1 MQVDI
6 EALERVSPSRDGDA
20 LDGTFVGGEMDTS
33 DHMEADICR
42 ARSDVA
48 GVLLRSFEE
57 PGEIR
62 LDPPATDC
70 ELALSSS
77 ALVNVT
83 PPSTRDRETQVFD
96 NNFVVRRGGP
106 IVPGRAA
113 GTVSGC
119 LPELYPYGRGGPD
132 EKRAVQISLA
142 VYFHRMLLDGSRQ
155 FAQHPLVRL
164 LAFDIVGRASMMSR
178 GALHVRMRPAMH
190 APIEGVSVGELRDHL
205 AGKGRERAAVRRG
218 QRAVRAPRG
227 DPSALVMNEVYA
239 TLSRFPNSNKERGVW
254 RQEVYALSQFYGFPH
269 VFFTVTPDDVSSL
282 SIMYYEVAVD
292 ADVFLD
298 GGLQAM
304 PSRGARFRIVSKDPV
319 ADARYFGQM
328 LGIVVRELL
337 GSCESVGRSVE
348 GGGVFGVTK
357 AFFGVMETQGPEALH
372 AHNLVWLRGMPPT
385 VDRVKEAMASHPGF
399 KDRFML
405 WAESCVTASL
415 PLSEPFVPCTIC
427 GGSMVARDIPESAPA
442 GSRHGDAAGTVDG
455 LQLLLAHAGTCALG
469 GNARAWLPG
478 KDLLA
483 LVWLL
488 SVGTGSALDAR

>member
-48 GVLLRSFEE
+48 GVLFRSFEE

-142 VYFHRMLLDGSRQ
+142 VYFYRMLLDGSRQ

-254 RQEVYALSQFYGFPH
+254 RQEAYALSQFYGFPH

-282 SIMYYEVAVD
+282 SIMNYEVAVD

-328 LGIVVRELL
+328 LRIVVRELL

-442 GSRHGDAAGTVDG
+442 GRRHGDAAGTVDG